1 MFYRHG
7 KGDEMKNWVLGIRYW
22 ALGIG
27 FWFLIFSG
35 CTNKNPEHIYIS
47 DEFQHWTVFQ
57 KGSYWIYKNDSTL
70 VMDSTFLRYDPS
82 IVYVPLNSSTYPPT
96 AECITILF
104 SSSLY
109 TNTQSKVDVN
119 GIESFQMVFK
129 SDSLFYP
136 WGLLATYSDN
146 FEPNSLSNHY
156 ETIAVDSVY
165 YIGPEKFYNVVQT
178 QCTGNTI
185 PEKYTFW
192 FARDTGLI
200 KVTFENG
207 YTGVSWSW
215 SIVRFHI
222 V

>member
-1 MFYRHG
+1 
-7 KGDEMKNWVLGIRYW
+7 MKDWAFVIRYW
-22 ALGIG
+22 VLGIG
-27 FWFLIFSG
+27 FWVLIFSG
-35 CTNKNPEHIYIS
+35 CTKENPEHLYVS
-47 DEFQHWTVFQ
+47 STFQRWTVFN

-70 VMDSTFLRYDPS
+70 VTDSVFLRYDPL
-82 IVYVPLNSSTYPPT
+82 IVYVPLNSSAYPPT
-96 AECITILF
+96 AESITILF
-104 SSSLY
+104 SSSLYSSSLY

-129 SDSLFYP
+129 SDSLFFP
-136 WGLLATYSDN
+136 WGLIASYSDN
-146 FEPNSLSNHY
+146 FEPISLSNHY
-156 ETIAVDSVY
+156 KTLAVDSVC

-185 PEKYTFW
+185 PEEYTFW
-192 FARDTGLI
+192 FARDIGLI

-215 SIVRFHI
+215 SVVRFHI